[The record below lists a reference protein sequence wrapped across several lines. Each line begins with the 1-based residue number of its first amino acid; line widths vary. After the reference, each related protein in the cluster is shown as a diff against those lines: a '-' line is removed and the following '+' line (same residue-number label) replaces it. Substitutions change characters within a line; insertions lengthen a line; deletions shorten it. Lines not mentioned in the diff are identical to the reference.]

1 MITWSFLS
9 FALNLS
15 NVSCYLSR
23 NSLVSNLDSRFSTLP
38 VPSLAPRD
46 GKRRGPGNEVAK
58 LVQGVAMRRNL
69 QETCFTTHR
78 FEIRCSVATST
89 AQSSHVY
96 VKCKHFSK
104 VLFKRMRS
112 FIAGRS
118 PNRRENLSVST

>member
-1 MITWSFLS
+1 MVTWSFLS

-23 NSLVSNLDSRFSTLP
+23 NSLDSRFSTLP

-69 QETCFTTHR
+69 QETCFTTQL
-78 FEIRCSVATST
+78 FEIRCSVATIP
-89 AQSSHVY
+89 AQSSYVY
-96 VKCKHFSK
+96 
-104 VLFKRMRS
+104 
-112 FIAGRS
+112 A
-118 PNRRENLSVST
+118 NW